1 MSLFSDALIVSA
13 ALAALAIAI
22 GVYVLR
28 SDTARA
34 RCEMISVIF
43 GTDTIVCAM
52 FAAGTSDAGGSFSAV
67 LCMLALAGVYA
78 ILAWAFWTISTIDD
92 NGSDL
97 A

>member
-1 MSLFSDALIVSA
+1 MSFFGDALFISA
-13 ALAALAIAI
+13 AITAVVIAI
-22 GVYVLR
+22 GMYALR
-28 SDTARA
+28 HDTARA

-43 GTDTIVCAM
+43 GIGTIVCAM

-67 LCMLALAGVYA
+67 LCMLALALVYA
-78 ILAWAFWTISTIDD
+78 VLAWGFWAISNVD

>member
-13 ALAALAIAI
+13 ALAV

-43 GTDTIVCAM
+43 GTDTIACAM

-67 LCMLALAGVYA
+67 LCMLALALVYA
-78 ILAWAFWTISTIDD
+78 ILAWTFWTISTIDD